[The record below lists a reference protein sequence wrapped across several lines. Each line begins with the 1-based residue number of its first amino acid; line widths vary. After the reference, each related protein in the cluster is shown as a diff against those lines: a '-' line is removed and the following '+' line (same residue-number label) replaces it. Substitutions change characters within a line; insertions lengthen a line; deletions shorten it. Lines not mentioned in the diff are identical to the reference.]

1 MTTGHSAHV
10 NRDNEE
16 FYLYEAFVID
26 LEKAVISAPSDKALA
41 AYVKTGLAELNKRL
55 EELDRIEYGNVELDA
70 DEFDP
75 KYVKREGEA

>member
-1 MTTGHSAHV
+1 MTTGHSADV

-26 LEKAVISAPSDKALA
+26 LEKAVISAPSPKALM
-41 AYVKTGLAELNKRL
+41 AYVTVSLAELNKRL
-55 EELDRIEYGNVELDA
+55 EELDRIVYGNVELDA

-75 KYVKREGEA
+75 KYRKVEEP

>member
-1 MTTGHSAHV
+1 
-10 NRDNEE
+10 
-16 FYLYEAFVID
+16 
-26 LEKAVISAPSDKALA
+26 
-41 AYVKTGLAELNKRL
+41 LNKRL